1 MKKNNI
7 SAITRSFIAA
17 IAIASMMI
25 SAGTAV
31 PVYADTA
38 VVKPAAESVKEVEPV
53 EIDLIP
59 ARSGAD
65 RGRMEAF
72 WDEVFTAA
80 LNGRGEIRMDLGD
93 MHPQE
98 LVNYLYRNYNVGRE
112 IEIDAFEWRAT
123 SVNGVIT
130 DMYMQTR
137 RSDKIREAAVEKQ
150 AVDEWIRNETAGR
163 TADLAGVKAIY
174 AELAD
179 RMVYDYGYNYWG
191 PYGLVTNNAGVCAD
205 FAMLFSMMLRE
216 MGIECY
222 YVSGYAGGGRHAWNT
237 FTLKDQNGEDH
248 FYTVDVC
255 WAACC
260 KGTPKE
266 WYYFQEDPYRTMRL
280 GEERIVEKIY

>member
-7 SAITRSFIAA
+7 GAITRSLIAA

-25 SAGTAV
+25 SAGTAI

-53 EIDLIP
+53 ENDLIP

-65 RGRMEAF
+65 MGRMEAF
-72 WDEVFTAA
+72 WDEVFTAVPDES
-80 LNGRGEIRMDLGD
+80 GEIRMDLED
-93 MHPQE
+93 MDPQE
-98 LVNYLYRNYNVGRE
+98 LVNYLYRYYNVGKE
-112 IEIDAFEWRAT
+112 IEINTFEWRAL
-123 SVNGVIT
+123 SINGVIKER
-130 DMYMQTR
+130 YMKTR
-137 RSDKIREAAVEKQ
+137 QSDKLRGAAAEKQ
-150 AVDEWIRNETAGR
+150 AMEEWIKKETAGR

-191 PYGLVTNNAGVCAD
+191 PYGLITNNAGVCSD
-205 FAMLFSMMLRE
+205 FARLFSMLLRE

-222 YVSGYAGGGRHAWNT
+222 YVSGIAGGGRHAWNT

-266 WYYFQEDPYRTMRL
+266 WYYFQEDPDRTMRL